1 MGELIVK
8 RGGEARSPLP
18 AYTSLRSEGTVSR
31 HPLASPPRCCVS
43 SALLLGR
50 GIDNTYYTYYY
61 FSMRDKDLLKFFL
74 QNGWKLDR
82 INGSHHILK
91 KDDKTE
97 IIPVHGRDIPKG
109 LLNAILKRNGFKI

>member
-1 MGELIVK
+1 
-8 RGGEARSPLP
+8 
-18 AYTSLRSEGTVSR
+18 
-31 HPLASPPRCCVS
+31 
-43 SALLLGR
+43 
-50 GIDNTYYTYYY
+50 
-61 FSMRDKDLLKFFL
+61 MRDKDLLKFFL

-109 LLNAILKRNGFKI
+109 LLNAILKRNGFKSRRGVCIIFIQLYFIKMKRSIGLNSLTWRDAKPMKIPWKNALWQPPKHWKDTSYH